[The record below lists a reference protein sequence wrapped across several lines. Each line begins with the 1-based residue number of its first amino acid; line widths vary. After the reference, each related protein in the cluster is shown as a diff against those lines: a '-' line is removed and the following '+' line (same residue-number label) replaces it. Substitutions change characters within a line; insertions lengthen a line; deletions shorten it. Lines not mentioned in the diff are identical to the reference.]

1 MTKIVHG
8 QLARWHGARSWA
20 EGALARARAPQS
32 RQGQLGIY
40 LNDHLAGA
48 TGGMELAR
56 RMAGS
61 HHDPAQRMTLQRL
74 AAEITQDRRALLDIM
89 AALGLPVRHYKL
101 SAAWAA
107 EKAAR
112 LKLNG
117 RLLSRSPL
125 SSLEEL
131 EMLRLGVEGKAAG
144 WRTLRALADTNSRLD
159 RDRLDELM
167 ARARQQADLLEEL
180 RVQTAAQLIKAE
192 PRTA

>member
-1 MTKIVHG
+1 MSKIVHG

-74 AAEITQDRRALLDIM
+74 AAEITQDRRALLDLM
-89 AALGLPVRHYKL
+89 AALGVPVRHYKL

-125 SSLEEL
+125 SSLEEF

-144 WRTLRALADTNSRLD
+144 WRTLRALADADSRLD

-180 RVQTAAQLIKAE
+180 RVQTAAHLIEAE
-192 PRTA
+192 PGTA